1 MLMRRRMLVRPGYS
15 ARMLLADI
23 IDQYYRA
30 GPEPG
35 SFIALMVLGFIVGIF
50 GHLIRSRLLVGVGVV
65 MIFLATVILP
75 FQFAGQFQ

>member
-50 GHLIRSRLLVGVGVV
+50 GHLIKSRLLVGVGVV

>member
-1 MLMRRRMLVRPGYS
+1 MLV
-15 ARMLLADI
+15 ADI

-50 GHLIRSRLLVGVGVV
+50 GHLVRSRLIVGIGVV
-65 MIFLATVILP
+65 MIFAATVILP
-75 FQFAGQFQ
+75 FQFASQFQ

>member
-1 MLMRRRMLVRPGYS
+1 MP
-15 ARMLLADI
+15 LADI

-50 GHLIRSRLLVGVGVV
+50 GHLVRSRLVVGIGVV
-65 MIFLATVILP
+65 MIFAATVILP